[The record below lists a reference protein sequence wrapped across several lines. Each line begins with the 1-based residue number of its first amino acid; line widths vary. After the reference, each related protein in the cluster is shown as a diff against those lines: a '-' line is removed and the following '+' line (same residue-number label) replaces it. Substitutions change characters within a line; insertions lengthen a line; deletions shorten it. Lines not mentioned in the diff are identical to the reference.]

1 MESAD
6 GAAVHVVLPNQKQQQ
21 TKAEAALQEAAAY
34 RASAHNEPATWS
46 QADDPNKP
54 DPSWSSC
61 TMWTLFAVGW
71 LFTPCWWL
79 GVASG
84 LTAGGDSSCLLRR
97 RRGLKQGQKAAWWA
111 DLIMSLVSALVV
123 LLVCAI
129 YFSRTGGQHIQGVLT
144 CSATLYSK
152 PKAELIRTGMHSARA
167 CL

>member
-6 GAAVHVVLPNQKQQQ
+6 GAAVHVVLPNQRQQQQ

-34 RASAHNEPATWS
+34 RAPAHNETATWS
-46 QADDPNKP
+46 NEDPDKP

-71 LFTPCWWL
+71 LFAPCWWL

-111 DLIMSLVSALVV
+111 HLIMSLVSALVV

-129 YFSRTGGQHIQGVLT
+129 YFSRTGG
-144 CSATLYSK
+144 
-152 PKAELIRTGMHSARA
+152 
-167 CL
+167 